1 MRWQQ
6 RREEYLSFVAHD
18 LRTPLSAISL
28 SARVLE
34 LLFPK
39 DRTETR
45 QATQMLNTL
54 HRNVHHLEALVK
66 KVIEEST
73 NLGTEVGVKLERWE
87 FDLWPLVESLI
98 VDLHTVAGTG
108 STRLTTPDQCSA

>member
-34 LLFPK
+34 LRFPK

-73 NLGTEVGVKLERWE
+73 KGACPLMVNLRSLACKSEV
-87 FDLWPLVESLI
+87 SLAWSS
-98 VDLHTVAGTG
+98 VDRG
-108 STRLTTPDQCSA
+108 LTTFKELLKPLAIIA